1 MWGRRDGERGVRR
14 KRHGRWAGEYELALG
29 RAPRGR
35 GRMVVERRRWML
47 RLLVL
52 LLLLPVRGVVQY
64 KRRPSRLGRH
74 EDCAVWG
81 DAGREGDWREPGVKR
96 HVVVRNDLVRPL
108 LQHRLSVH
116 HLGHGQLV
124 RLLCSPPL
132 RPAVLEPNLNSRFRQ
147 VDPRSQVLAHE
158 DVRIVSLCEGGLQ
171 FLQLVASER
180 RAEPP
185 LLPLLGLSAFSV
197 TAVGFGGVGRLGFAA
212 FLLELRVVIFHAVL
226 PR

>member
-1 MWGRRDGERGVRR
+1 M
-14 KRHGRWAGEYELALG
+14 KSHYFALQAY
-29 RAPRGR
+29 RNYDACMYMR
-35 GRMVVERRRWML
+35 
-47 RLLVL
+47 VL
-52 LLLLPVRGVVQY
+52 Y
-64 KRRPSRLGRH
+64 
-74 EDCAVWG
+74 
-81 DAGREGDWREPGVKR
+81 
-96 HVVVRNDLVRPL
+96 
-108 LQHRLSVH
+108 
-116 HLGHGQLV
+116 
-124 RLLCSPPL
+124 
-132 RPAVLEPNLNSRFRQ
+132 LNSRFRQ